1 MHTDVHRFGRRNILA
16 LATTCKLYA
25 VGLYDEVRCAQRS
38 NALVRW
44 PLCGAVVYLK
54 RTIRVRDGLVNGAPL
69 LVLYVSGD
77 FAETL
82 SLSSISTWQAHTAAV
97 RNAALQTEHVHV
109 LVPLPREVVPVPVVH
124 VLRMVRLICT

>member
-1 MHTDVHRFGRRNILA
+1 MHTDVHRFGRRDILA

-82 SLSSISTWQAHTAAV
+82 TLS
-97 RNAALQTEHVHV
+97 
-109 LVPLPREVVPVPVVH
+109 PLGKRTLLACAM
-124 VLRMVRLICT
+124 LRSKQSMCMYHRYPFQGELAMYLDLYL

>member
-44 PLCGAVVYLK
+44 PLYGAVVYLHK
-54 RTIRVRDGLVNGAPL
+54 TVRVRDGLVNGAPL
-69 LVLYVSGD
+69 LVLRVSGD
-77 FAETL
+77 FAETQ
-82 SLSSISTWQAHTAAV
+82 SLYPLGKRTVLPCAMLRSKESMCMSRYSCQGSSY
-97 RNAALQTEHVHV
+97 L
-109 LVPLPREVVPVPVVH
+109 
-124 VLRMVRLICT
+124 